1 MSDRYYDEDGSNEA
15 LDPEQ
20 LYTKEFCIG
29 GGSFGKVYKGF
40 VVLELAVE
48 DASSVLLSANIGILV
63 S

>member
-1 MSDRYYDEDGSNEA
+1 MSDRYYEEDGSNEA

-40 VVLELAVE
+40 VILEQAVG
-48 DASSVLLSANIGILV
+48 DASFVLQSANIGNLA